1 MALARTRL
9 IIAPCHLGV
18 RVVGLDGHGALA
30 CSANRKQH
38 VCARNGGGSPGAG
51 GAQGIKRGRNTERLH
66 ITEDDSTSSRPMSSS
81 PPQSTPAALK
91 AQYSP
96 AQFQRRAS
104 GRLGGLC
111 AGSDPGADLDR
122 LRLLS
127 SHAYAGGGTKDGP
140 MRAGIHFF
148 SVQCGDRVANSL
160 HEDARSRRPEERS
173 VCARRCVQ
181 EWQKRAVQKRAL
193 ADHYPRTRRTAL
205 ILSGLVLN

>member
-1 MALARTRL
+1 MKRKASDTHYTVQLALLAGDTVSTTGILVQAQAGRDSTKLWKHAALARTWL

-18 RVVGLDGHGALA
+18 RVVGLDGQGVLA

-38 VCARNGGGSPGAG
+38 VCARNGGGSPGAAG
-51 GAQGIKRGRNTERLH
+51 GAQGNKRGRNTECLH
-66 ITEDDSTSSRPMSSS
+66 ITGGDTTSSRPLGSS

-91 AQYSP
+91 VQYSP

-148 SVQCGDRVANSL
+148 FCTVR
-160 HEDARSRRPEERS
+160 
-173 VCARRCVQ
+173 
-181 EWQKRAVQKRAL
+181 
-193 ADHYPRTRRTAL
+193 
-205 ILSGLVLN
+205 